1 MSQILRSSLWSS
13 PPMVATSTG
22 VSGHENFSSA
32 QESAR
37 PSADLLST
45 LGLGL
50 RTFYGD
56 PLAAPL
62 PHRLAA
68 LLGRLEARARD
79 AETEPGA
86 GGQWAMRKD
95 GAHEQADA

>member
-1 MSQILRSSLWSS
+1 MSQMLRSSLWSS
-13 PPMVATSTG
+13 PPAVVTSAG

-37 PSADLLST
+37 PSADLLSI

-62 PHRLAA
+62 PHHLTT

-79 AETEPGA
+79 AEIEPGA
-86 GGQWAMRKD
+86 GGQ
-95 GAHEQADA
+95 

>member
-1 MSQILRSSLWSS
+1 MSPMLSSSLWSS
-13 PPMVATSTG
+13 PRAVATSTG

-62 PHRLAA
+62 PHHLAA
-68 LLGRLEARARD
+68 FLVRLEARARD

-86 GGQWAMRKD
+86 GGQ
-95 GAHEQADA
+95 